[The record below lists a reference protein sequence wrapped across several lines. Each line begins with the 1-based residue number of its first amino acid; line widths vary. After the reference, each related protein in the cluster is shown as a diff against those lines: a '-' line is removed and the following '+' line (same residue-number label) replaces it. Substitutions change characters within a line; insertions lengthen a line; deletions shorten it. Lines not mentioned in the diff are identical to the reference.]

1 MDLFPDRYRSQNLRL
16 LFHRPQ
22 VIRGEFRRLGNKI
35 NKHYY
40 QTINVDNGVD
50 IMDEDWDNLI
60 LLDGCRYDVF
70 ARQSNLPGEVQ
81 YRHSRGSDSWQ
92 FISENFADRRLHD
105 TVYITANPH
114 AHSLDETIF
123 HYMNILLEDYWD
135 SDSGTVLPETVAQ
148 EALDAFHTFE
158 NKRLI
163 VHFMQPHFPFIGKL
177 GQDIDQG
184 GLTLNIDGAEDDQRH
199 IWQQLTYGLTD
210 RETAVA
216 AYREN
221 LDIVLDTVSNLLE
234 DISGKTVISADHG
247 NLIGERL
254 RPIPTRGYGHPRNFP
269 APGLI
274 KVPWHI
280 IPYDNRRRV
289 KEDPPI
295 TSNNIN
301 QDIVADRLRDLGY
314 VA

>member
-1 MDLFPDRYRSQNLRL
+1 MDFLPGRYRIQNLRL
-16 LFHRPQ
+16 LCHRPQ
-22 VIRGEFRRLGNKI
+22 IIRGELRRLGNKI
-35 NKHYY
+35 NKYY
-40 QTINVDNGVD
+40 YRLINQGNGVD
-50 IMDEDWDNLI
+50 IMAEDWDNLI

-70 ARQSNLPGEVQ
+70 VRQSNLQGEIQ

-92 FISENFADRRLHD
+92 FISENFADRNLHD
-105 TVYITANPH
+105 TVYVTANPH
-114 AHSLDETIF
+114 AHSLDDTIF
-123 HYMNILLEDYWD
+123 HYMNILLEDCWD
-135 SDSGTVLPETVAQ
+135 PDTGTILPETVAQ
-148 EALDAFHTFE
+148 EALDTFHTFE

-163 VHFMQPHFPFIGKL
+163 IHFMQPHFPFIGEL
-177 GQDIDQG
+177 GQELDQG

-210 RETAVA
+210 RESALA

-254 RPIPTRGYGHPRNFP
+254 RPIPTRGYGHPRKFP
-269 APGLI
+269 APGLT

-280 IPYDNRRRV
+280 TPYHNRRRIE
-289 KEDPPI
+289 EDPPI
-295 TSNNIN
+295 TSNEIN
-301 QDIVADRLRDLGY
+301 QDIVAERLRDLGY

>member
-1 MDLFPDRYRSQNLRL
+1 MDLLPDRYRIQNLRVL
-16 LFHRPQ
+16 LHRPQ
-22 VIRGEFRRLGNKI
+22 IIRGEFRRFGNKI
-35 NKHYY
+35 NMYY
-40 QTINVDNGVD
+40 YRLINQGNGVD
-50 IMDEDWDNLI
+50 IITEDWDNLI

-70 ARQSNLPGEVQ
+70 VRQSNLPGEVQ
-81 YRHSRGSDSWQ
+81 CRHSRGSDSRQ
-92 FISENFADRRLHD
+92 FILENFADRRLHD
-105 TVYITANPH
+105 TVYVTANPH
-114 AHSLDETIF
+114 AYSLDETIF
-123 HYMNILLEDYWD
+123 HYMKILLEDCWD
-135 SDSGTVLPETVAQ
+135 PDTGTILPETVAQ
-148 EALDAFHTFE
+148 EALDTFHTFE

-163 VHFMQPHFPFIGKL
+163 IHFMQPHFPFIGEL
-177 GQDIDQG
+177 GQEIDQG

-210 RETAVA
+210 RESAIA

-254 RPIPTRGYGHPRNFP
+254 RPIPTRGYGHPRDFP
-269 APGLI
+269 APGLM

-280 IPYDNRRRV
+280 TPYDNRRRIE
-289 KEDPPI
+289 EDPPI
-295 TSNNIN
+295 TPNDIS

>member
-1 MDLFPDRYRSQNLRL
+1 MDLFPDRYRPQNLRL

-22 VIRGEFRRLGNKI
+22 VIRGEFRRLGNTI
-35 NKHYY
+35 NKYYY
-40 QTINVDNGVD
+40 QMINEGNGVD
-50 IMDEDWDNLI
+50 IMTEDWDNLI

-70 ARQSNLPGEVQ
+70 ARQSSLPGEVQ
-81 YRHSRGSDSWQ
+81 YRRSMGSDSWQ
-92 FISENFADRRLHD
+92 FISENFAGKQLHD

-148 EALDAFHTFE
+148 EALNAFHTFE

-163 VHFMQPHFPFIGKL
+163 VHFMQPHFPFIGEL

-221 LDIVLDTVSNLLE
+221 LDIVLNTVSNLLE

-254 RPIPTRGYGHPRNFP
+254 WPIPTRGYGHPRNFP

-280 IPYDNRRRV
+280 VPYDSRRRV
-289 KEDPPI
+289 KEDSPI
-295 TSNNIN
+295 TSNNVN